1 MSKDIIQPETL
12 KRIINSSTSTKDES
26 SLKLKLS
33 QENISPDSF
42 FLSLFNELS
51 KIINNLSDNATKIDT
66 VYFNLIAD
74 YFGSISLFFP
84 SPNTL
89 IPFDKVEQLIE
100 LTFKICDAYVSD
112 ITIGIK
118 GKLDS

>member
-51 KIINNLSDNATKIDT
+51 KIINNDESNNIKQNNLCHNVPQKCNIR
-66 VYFNLIAD
+66 LIA
-74 YFGSISLFFP
+74 YAFY
-84 SPNTL
+84 
-89 IPFDKVEQLIE
+89 
-100 LTFKICDAYVSD
+100 CY
-112 ITIGIK
+112 
-118 GKLDS
+118 